1 MVTRECMLTTVM
13 TVGAAWE
20 VGLATE
26 TGIFG
31 AAVDRQP
38 STAAVIS
45 RRDQK
50 VS

>member
-38 STAAVIS
+38 NQLVRHFYDDNTC
-45 RRDQK
+45 
-50 VS
+50 